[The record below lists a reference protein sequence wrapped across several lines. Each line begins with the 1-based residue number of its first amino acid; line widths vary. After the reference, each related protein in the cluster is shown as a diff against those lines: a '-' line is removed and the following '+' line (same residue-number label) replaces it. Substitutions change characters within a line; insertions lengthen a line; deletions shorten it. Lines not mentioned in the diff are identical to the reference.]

1 MPITINGSGTV
12 TGISVGGLPDGIV
25 DADMIATGAVT
36 SAKVAAGAVVQTVT
50 ETNSTTSQLPS
61 ANDTWTAFGPSPT
74 ITVTGSNDVLV
85 IISSSAIAI
94 NNGYLGHRLK
104 RGSTVLNTNWGYTN
118 TSTWVPAH
126 NPISSFLDAAPGAG
140 TYTYT
145 LECYTDGSYDNFNQ
159 NYHGDGGTRYS
170 SMTLLEVKR

>member
-1 MPITINGSGTV
+1 MPITIAGSGTI
-12 TGISVGGLPDGIV
+12 TGLSAGGLPANSITAASI
-25 DADMIATGAVT
+25 ADGAVT

-50 ETNSTTSQLPS
+50 ETNSTASQKPS
-61 ANDTWTAFGPSPT
+61 GNDAWTAFGPSPT

-85 IISSSAIAI
+85 IISSSAIAL

-145 LECYTDGSYDNFNQ
+145 LECYTDGSYGNFNQ

>member
-25 DADMIATGAVT
+25 DSGTL
-36 SAKVAAGAVVQTVT
+36 AAGAVVQTVT
-50 ETNSTTSQLPS
+50 ETSSTTSQKPS
-61 ANDTWTAFGPSPT
+61 ANDAWTAFGPSPT

-85 IISSSAIAI
+85 IISTAAIAL

-145 LECYTDGSYDNFNQ
+145 IECYTDGSYDNFSQ
-159 NYHGDGGTRYS
+159 NYNGGGGTNYT